1 MEIKAASTVLEKD
14 NYGDWS
20 VGIKSYLMAQDLWN
34 IIESTIEPPKQED
47 DEAAFKDWSDK
58 NFMALQLIQN
68 SCGSD
73 TVSEIKEIKSAK
85 IAWNTLAEKYN
96 VPKNTSTEKNMAGNV
111 DYIALIKAVHSGDWK
126 SAKEFLKL
134 HPSALSEKI
143 TFMGKTALHIAVA
156 AGHTHIVE
164 EIVERMSEES
174 LEIRDNDGC
183 TALAET
189 TSVGNHRMA
198 ECMLRKNK
206 HLVSIGDVSGRI
218 PVVMAIEFGYKD
230 LARYLYSLT
239 PLEDLMPEKGISG
252 ATLCT
257 QAIYT
262 RTLDIALHLI
272 QRYRPLALASDKE
285 KFSPLYALASMPYAF
300 PSGSQLVFWK
310 RWIYSCIRI
319 ESACATNEICLN
331 IQQVEKRQIDQVKTM
346 GSVLAVLQQMVS
358 STLLNLLGVKH
369 LYEMKLAHVQSH
381 ELLRHMCEEI
391 SNSND
396 EERRRRGCVYSAIFR
411 AIKEGIFEF
420 VYEIVRGNPDL
431 VWCYDEN
438 RRTIFLTAVLH
449 RQSKILSLIYRL
461 QVKNAI
467 LYSND
472 DSYHNILHMAGMSAD
487 STQLNRIPGAALQ
500 MQRELQWFKVITF
513 ALYYIRS
520 MCYNDSLAVGN
531 ILLSNILYDPFKAF
545 VDEGESRSSS

>member
-1 MEIKAASTVLEKD
+1 MDIKAASTILEKD

-20 VGIKSYLMAQDLWN
+20 VGIKSYLMAQDLWD

-68 SCGSD
+68 SCGPD

-85 IAWNTLAEKYN
+85 IVWNTLAKKYN
-96 VPKNTSTEKNMAGNV
+96 VPKNTNTGNV
-111 DYIALIKAVHSGDWK
+111 DYIALIKAVQSGDWK
-126 SAKEFLKL
+126 NAKEFLKL
-134 HPSALSEKI
+134 HPNALSEKI

-156 AGHTHIVE
+156 AGHVHIVE
-164 EIVERMSEES
+164 EMVERMSEEN
-174 LEIRDNDGC
+174 LEIRDNGGL
-183 TALAET
+183 TALAEIVL
-189 TSVGNHRMA
+189 VGNHRMA

-206 HLVSIGDVSGRI
+206 HLVSIGDKDGI
-218 PVVMAIEFGYKD
+218 LPVVTAMVYGNKD

-239 PLEDLMPEKGISG
+239 PLEDLMPEKGVSG

-272 QRYRPLALASDKE
+272 RLYRPLALALDRE
-285 KFSPLYALASMPYAF
+285 KLSPLYALASMPYAF
-300 PSGSQLVFWK
+300 PSGSRLVFWK
-310 RWIYSCIRI
+310 RWIYSCIHI

-331 IQQVEKRQIDQVKTM
+331 IQQVEKRESDQVKTM
-346 GSVLAVLQQMVS
+346 GS
-358 STLLNLLGVKH
+358 GVKH

-396 EERRRRGCVYSAIFR
+396 QERRRIGCVYSAIFR

-431 VWCYDEN
+431 VWSYDRN
-438 RRTIFLTAVLH
+438 SRNIFLTAVLH
-449 RQSKILSLIYRL
+449 RQSKIFSLIYRL
-461 QVKNAI
+461 QVKNVI
-467 LYSND
+467 VYSRD
-472 DSYHNILHMAGMSAD
+472 DSKHNILHMAGMSAD

-500 MQRELQWFKVITF
+500 MQRELQWFKVISF
-513 ALYYIRS
+513 ALYFFA
-520 MCYNDSLAVGN
+520 MPALLAC
-531 ILLSNILYDPFKAF
+531 
-545 VDEGESRSSS
+545 